1 MKTWIRAAACG
12 LPLVAAAAANA
23 GVSLSQSF
31 TASVPTQRTNWVTN
45 LVFPK
50 FDSSLGTLT
59 SVSFTISGTVSG
71 TAAFESLDSQP
82 ATVTVELKARIGLQ
96 RPDLTD
102 LVVVIPIASNTETVS
117 AYDGT
122 TDFGGTS
129 GRTYTTLAATLSN
142 TQTSFAAADLA
153 LFTATF
159 AGETISL
166 PAFAN
171 GESSG
176 SGAGNLLT
184 LFSTFGSAEAKVEY
198 TYVPAPGAAALFG
211 LVGLAG
217 VRRRR

>member
-1 MKTWIRAAACG
+1 MKTWIRAALCG
-12 LPLVAAAAANA
+12 LPLVGAIAASASN
-23 GVSLSQSF
+23 SLSY
-31 TASVPTQRTNWVTN
+31 TASVPTQRTNWATS

-50 FDSSLGTLT
+50 FDSSFGTLT

-82 ATVTVELKARIGLQ
+82 ATVTVNLQARIGLQ
-96 RPDLTD
+96 RPDLSN
-102 LVVVIPIASNTETVS
+102 LVVVIPIASNTETVA

-122 TDFGGTS
+122 TDFGGAS

-142 TQTSFAAADLA
+142 TQTSSAPADLA
-153 LFTATF
+153 LFTAAF

-198 TYVPAPGAAALFG
+198 FFVPAPGAAALFG
-211 LVGLAG
+211 FVGLAG
-217 VRRRR
+217 ARRRR